1 MTINLQ
7 NNEICAVCDG
17 CGIYTG
23 WYMIEEEDIM
33 RIDLKNIRW
42 KVNNINNELFRCPQC
57 SGKPIDKYWLIAQ
70 EAQIKQLPFGYLI
83 D

>member
-1 MTINLQ
+1 MTIERQDNRLF
-7 NNEICAVCDG
+7 AVCNG
-17 CGIYTG
+17 CGVYTAS
-23 WYMIEEEDIM
+23 YMPEEANIM

-42 KVNNINNELFRCPQC
+42 DINVFDDELFRCPQC